1 MTLME
6 PNQRFVESYFAG
18 LNQEMAT
25 ELLWREYPTDLRG
38 TYFRVFWDTRDAL
51 DNPGRTDIKP
61 MHEWENALGS
71 QSDGVPRAIV
81 LVIRGELLLKYP
93 DTVIYAQEADWLKGD
108 PAKWRV
114 LKDDGVKPN
123 SRRFTHALTPT

>member
-1 MTLME
+1 MFPDPMFEPLRKLSQDYILPNVSDLPKDTMTLME

-38 TYFRVFWDTRDAL
+38 TYFRVLWDTRDAL

-61 MHEWENALGS
+61 MHEWENPLGS
-71 QSDGVPRAIV
+71 KAMGCRA
-81 LVIRGELLLKYP
+81 LCAR
-93 DTVIYAQEADWLKGD
+93 D
-108 PAKWRV
+108 
-114 LKDDGVKPN
+114 
-123 SRRFTHALTPT
+123 SRRAPA